1 MNEERKMK
9 KGNGKSLKVIMLAIL
24 IPLILV
30 GQIGSSIGAIKNI
43 SDYGDSVIKT
53 DLDNGFAAASQA
65 FESYFWGIEYRM
77 STMSMTGIIQKEVKS
92 GNFEGTEGLL
102 YGLRGANAL
111 IAGTVFRS
119 EKGDNIVVADDTD
132 YKGKGMDSVI
142 EDEYYEL
149 AKEKESIWVGPYED
163 KISGKTVLSEYR
175 SVADDSGNVV
185 GVIGMNIDFQD
196 MSQYCCERVFS
207 TTGYTLMLE
216 PDGTILSDK
225 MDMDR
230 IFTKTEDSKLLEIAA
245 QTGDTEGTIR
255 INGGT
260 YLYKACDVSRT
271 GWRMIS
277 LISAG
282 EHTDVTTRST
292 VIQLIIMAIVVI
304 ASIICVWF
312 MIGSITKRLYR
323 IRTAI
328 NNAGA
333 GNLTDEVKLK
343 NTNVKK
349 MNELDVIGDSYNKMI
364 HDFSAAIGDTK
375 DTLEQL
381 LEKNNTL
388 NESFEQLDRSSND
401 IKNTMQ
407 EVSVVSEEQARA
419 TTTVVGETDELSN
432 NIEGVSELVTTM
444 KDSCGTLKDK
454 TQFGLKIVNNL
465 VSSSDD
471 TIRVTEE
478 ITYSIN
484 NVDSSSK
491 EIEDIITLI
500 NSISEQTNLLA
511 LNASIEA
518 ARAGDAGK
526 GFAVVA
532 DEIRNLAE
540 QSQGATADIRNI
552 IQTMQ
557 GKIKETVDAVS
568 NVNKVMGT
576 QSKNVKETEE
586 SFNSIFHGVDSLD
599 TLLTEVEGKNTTMV
613 QKKEVILSSMSDLSA
628 GIEETSASTQEVTN
642 STLRQADVIAQL
654 IVLTDEIVECSDK
667 LNEKLNHFICK

>member
-1 MNEERKMK
+1 
-9 KGNGKSLKVIMLAIL
+9 
-24 IPLILV
+24 
-30 GQIGSSIGAIKNI
+30 
-43 SDYGDSVIKT
+43 
-53 DLDNGFAAASQA
+53 
-65 FESYFWGIEYRM
+65 
-77 STMSMTGIIQKEVKS
+77 
-92 GNFEGTEGLL
+92 
-102 YGLRGANAL
+102 
-111 IAGTVFRS
+111 
-119 EKGDNIVVADDTD
+119 
-132 YKGKGMDSVI
+132 
-142 EDEYYEL
+142 
-149 AKEKESIWVGPYED
+149 
-163 KISGKTVLSEYR
+163 
-175 SVADDSGNVV
+175 
-185 GVIGMNIDFQD
+185 
-196 MSQYCCERVFS
+196 
-207 TTGYTLMLE
+207 
-216 PDGTILSDK
+216 
-225 MDMDR
+225 
-230 IFTKTEDSKLLEIAA
+230 
-245 QTGDTEGTIR
+245 
-255 INGGT
+255 
-260 YLYKACDVSRT
+260 
-271 GWRMIS
+271 
-277 LISAG
+277 
-282 EHTDVTTRST
+282 
-292 VIQLIIMAIVVI
+292 
-304 ASIICVWF
+304 
-312 MIGSITKRLYR
+312 
-323 IRTAI
+323 
-328 NNAGA
+328 
-333 GNLTDEVKLK
+333 
-343 NTNVKK
+343 
-349 MNELDVIGDSYNKMI
+349 
-364 HDFSAAIGDTK
+364 
-375 DTLEQL
+375 LEQL